1 MVSGFPVSRSG
12 PSTPPRSRLPVGCCQ
27 GFVTTASRS
36 PQREL
41 TRILFLGAGS
51 VNARPE
57 GCSSLERGKLGHSGW
72 ISDVLAMS
80 WAQAEELLPTTVGG
94 TALMSANELRVE
106 LSRAE
111 ALGLLPVAVPAPGPS
126 GRGRLALE
134 LEAAI
139 EDALMRRG
147 ACPPG
152 IGAAA
157 SLEESLSDQLYR
169 SRLIEMRGLVL
180 GVPSLEGTVGLGGAL
195 DPEDSAVLR
204 WWLGVARERPVR
216 LLLDRANSTLLVYG
230 PPRPLDSFFVES
242 PRVALVAVPESSPAL
257 APEVASSAK
266 TMELSEPPPAVVEQ
280 DGALSFQAPLEETP
294 ETTAHFSEL
303 FADAKIEVVDDRPSS
318 IGELAEAVLETLS
331 AATPAPSDVTEQPPV
346 VSEEPAAV
354 AAEPEPAI
362 AAEPEPSLAADASP
376 EAPVSRVEAAPAPVA
391 ADPEPAAEPAPER
404 PALEVPPLYP
414 RAKEEWPG
422 WVRDLEATRG
432 PRPLAVIERT
442 FVASYV
448 PLRAAVSQG
457 IAEGAA
463 RRALD
468 IWSQNFANS
477 YRDAF
482 DALRVRGKRPAMV
495 LDAPDIA
502 LRTARLHGARTVQLL
517 LIDGLRFDLGL
528 RVEQRVRALMGHKA
542 ALAERLLLWSALPST
557 TEVQLE
563 LIGRGAPGLSEL
575 TSAVESEL
583 PVARGR
589 GASTPRRVKAGH
601 RDLFKLDL
609 IEARLS
615 EPGAPEAERLDALAD
630 EVSTAVADF
639 LGKQP
644 ARTLVLAFGDHG
656 FCLDS
661 REHGTTAAVS
671 GGASPEEVLVPAF
684 AWLVG
689 GLH

>member
-1 MVSGFPVSRSG
+1 
-12 PSTPPRSRLPVGCCQ
+12 
-27 GFVTTASRS
+27 
-36 PQREL
+36 
-41 TRILFLGAGS
+41 
-51 VNARPE
+51 
-57 GCSSLERGKLGHSGW
+57 
-72 ISDVLAMS
+72 MS
-80 WAQAEELLPTTVGG
+80 WAQAEEFLPTTVGDA
-94 TALMSANELRVE
+94 ALMSANELRVE

-111 ALGLLPVAVPAPGPS
+111 AQGLLPVAMPAPGPG
-126 GRGRLALE
+126 GRGRLALD

-152 IGAAA
+152 IGSAA
-157 SLEESLSDQLYR
+157 SLDDSLSDQLYR
-169 SRLIEMRGLVL
+169 SRLIEMRGLVV
-180 GVPSLEGTVGLGGAL
+180 GVPSLAGTVGLGGAL

-204 WWLGVARERPVR
+204 WWIGIARERPVR
-216 LLLDRANSTLLVYG
+216 LLIDRSNSTLLVYG
-230 PPRPLDSFFVES
+230 PPRSLDSFLTE
-242 PRVALVAVPESSPAL
+242 PARLALAAASSEASPAL
-257 APEVASSAK
+257 APEVASSSQ
-266 TMELSEPPPAVVEQ
+266 TMELSEPPPAVVEH
-280 DGALSFQAPLEETP
+280 DGVLSFQAPAEETP
-294 ETTAHFSEL
+294 EPSADFSGI
-303 FADAKIEVVDDRPSS
+303 FVNAKIEVISDRPSS

-331 AATPAPSDVTEQPPV
+331 AATPAPSDITDRPPV
-346 VSEEPAAV
+346 AVEPDREVAESAV
-354 AAEPEPAI
+354 AAAPP
-362 AAEPEPSLAADASP
+362 P
-376 EAPVSRVEAAPAPVA
+376 EAPVSAVETAPAPVV
-391 ADPEPAAEPAPER
+391 AEPAPVAESPAER
-404 PALEVPPLYP
+404 PSLDVPPLYP

-442 FVASYV
+442 FVTSYV
-448 PLRAAVSQG
+448 PLLGAVREG

-463 RRALD
+463 GRALD
-468 IWSQNFANS
+468 TWSQNFANS
-477 YRDAF
+477 YREAF

-563 LIGRGAPGLSEL
+563 LIGRGAPGLAEL
-575 TSAVESEL
+575 SAVESEV

>member
-1 MVSGFPVSRSG
+1 
-12 PSTPPRSRLPVGCCQ
+12 
-27 GFVTTASRS
+27 
-36 PQREL
+36 
-41 TRILFLGAGS
+41 
-51 VNARPE
+51 
-57 GCSSLERGKLGHSGW
+57 
-72 ISDVLAMS
+72 MS
-80 WAQAEELLPTTVGG
+80 WAQAEEFLPTTVGDA
-94 TALMSANELRVE
+94 ALMSASELRVE

-111 ALGLLPVAVPAPGPS
+111 AQGLLPVAMPAPGPG
-126 GRGRLALE
+126 GRGRLALD

-152 IGAAA
+152 IGSAA
-157 SLEESLSDQLYR
+157 SLDDSLSDQLYR
-169 SRLIEMRGLVL
+169 SRLIEMRGLVV
-180 GVPSLEGTVGLGGAL
+180 GVPSLAGTVGLGGAL

-204 WWLGVARERPVR
+204 WWIGVTRERPVR
-216 LLLDRANSTLLVYG
+216 LLIDRSNSTLLVYG
-230 PPRPLDSFFVES
+230 PPRPLDSFLTE
-242 PRVALVAVPESSPAL
+242 PARLALAAASLEPSPAL
-257 APEVASSAK
+257 APEVASSSQ
-266 TMELSEPPPAVVEQ
+266 TMELSEPPPAVVEH
-280 DGALSFQAPLEETP
+280 DGVLSFQAPAEDTP
-294 ETTAHFSEL
+294 EPSADFSGI
-303 FADAKIEVVDDRPSS
+303 FVNAKIEVISDRPSS

-331 AATPAPSDVTEQPPV
+331 AATPAPSDVTERPPV
-346 VSEEPAAV
+346 AVEPDPELAEPAVAVAV
-354 AAEPEPAI
+354 AAAPP
-362 AAEPEPSLAADASP
+362 P
-376 EAPVSRVEAAPAPVA
+376 EAPAPVVEAAPAPVV
-391 ADPEPAAEPAPER
+391 AEPAPVAESPAER
-404 PALEVPPLYP
+404 PSLDVPPLYP

-442 FVASYV
+442 FVTSYV
-448 PLRAAVSQG
+448 PLLGAVREG

-463 RRALD
+463 GRALD
-468 IWSQNFANS
+468 TWSQNFANS
-477 YRDAF
+477 YREAF

-563 LIGRGAPGLSEL
+563 LIGRGAPGLAEL
-575 TSAVESEL
+575 SAVESEV

>member
-1 MVSGFPVSRSG
+1 
-12 PSTPPRSRLPVGCCQ
+12 
-27 GFVTTASRS
+27 
-36 PQREL
+36 
-41 TRILFLGAGS
+41 
-51 VNARPE
+51 
-57 GCSSLERGKLGHSGW
+57 
-72 ISDVLAMS
+72 MS
-80 WAQAEELLPTTVGG
+80 WAQAEEFLPTTVGDA
-94 TALMSANELRVE
+94 ALMSASELRVE

-111 ALGLLPVAVPAPGPS
+111 AQGLLPVAMPAPGPG
-126 GRGRLALE
+126 GRGRLALD

-152 IGAAA
+152 IGSAA
-157 SLEESLSDQLYR
+157 SLDDSLSDQLYR
-169 SRLIEMRGLVL
+169 SRLIEMRGLVV
-180 GVPSLEGTVGLGGAL
+180 GVPSLAGTVGLGGAL

-204 WWLGVARERPVR
+204 WWIGVTRERPVR
-216 LLLDRANSTLLVYG
+216 LLIDRSNSTLLVYG
-230 PPRPLDSFFVES
+230 PPRPLDSFLTE
-242 PRVALVAVPESSPAL
+242 PARLALAAASLEPSPAL
-257 APEVASSAK
+257 APEVASSSQ
-266 TMELSEPPPAVVEQ
+266 TMELSEPPPAVVEH
-280 DGALSFQAPLEETP
+280 DGVLSFQAPAEDTP
-294 ETTAHFSEL
+294 EPSADFSGI
-303 FADAKIEVVDDRPSS
+303 FVNAKIEVISDRPSS

-331 AATPAPSDVTEQPPV
+331 AATPAPSDVTERPPV
-346 VSEEPAAV
+346 AVEPDPELAEPAVAVAVAV
-354 AAEPEPAI
+354 AAAPP
-362 AAEPEPSLAADASP
+362 P
-376 EAPVSRVEAAPAPVA
+376 EAPVPVVEAAPAPVV
-391 ADPEPAAEPAPER
+391 AEPAPVAESPAER
-404 PALEVPPLYP
+404 PSLDVPPLYP

-442 FVASYV
+442 FVTSYV
-448 PLRAAVSQG
+448 PLLGAVREG

-463 RRALD
+463 GRALD
-468 IWSQNFANS
+468 TWSQNFANS
-477 YRDAF
+477 YREAF

-563 LIGRGAPGLSEL
+563 LIGRGAPGLAEL
-575 TSAVESEL
+575 SAVESEV

>member
-1 MVSGFPVSRSG
+1 
-12 PSTPPRSRLPVGCCQ
+12 
-27 GFVTTASRS
+27 
-36 PQREL
+36 
-41 TRILFLGAGS
+41 
-51 VNARPE
+51 
-57 GCSSLERGKLGHSGW
+57 
-72 ISDVLAMS
+72 MS
-80 WAQAEELLPTTVGG
+80 WAQAEEFLPASVGD

-111 ALGLLPVAVPAPGPS
+111 AQGLLPVAMPAPGPG
-126 GRGRLALE
+126 GRGRLALD

-157 SLEESLSDQLYR
+157 SLDDSLSDQLYR
-169 SRLIEMRGLVL
+169 SRLIEMRGLVV
-180 GVPSLEGTVGLGGAL
+180 GVPSLAGTVGLGGAL

-204 WWLGVARERPVR
+204 WWIGVARERPVR
-216 LLLDRANSTLLVYG
+216 LLIDRENSTLMVYG
-230 PPRPLDSFFVES
+230 PPRSLESFLGEPARLS
-242 PRVALVAVPESSPAL
+242 LTAVPEPSPAL

-266 TMELSEPPPAVVEQ
+266 TMELSEPPPAVVEH
-280 DGALSFQAPLEETP
+280 DGVLSFQAPAEETP
-294 ETTAHFSEL
+294 EPAPEFSGIL
-303 FADAKIEVVDDRPSS
+303 IDAKIEVVADRPSS

-331 AATPAPSDVTEQPPV
+331 ASTPAPSDVTERPPV
-346 VSEEPAAV
+346 ALEEEPAP
-354 AAEPEPAI
+354 AEPA
-362 AAEPEPSLAADASP
+362 
-376 EAPVSRVEAAPAPVA
+376 
-391 ADPEPAAEPAPER
+391 AAEPAP
-404 PALEVPPLYP
+404 PAPAPANEPAIEQPTLDVPPLFP
-414 RAKEEWPG
+414 RAREEWPG

-442 FVASYV
+442 FVTSYV
-448 PLRAAVSQG
+448 PLLGAVREG
-457 IAEGAA
+457 IADSTAE
-463 RRALD
+463 RALG

-477 YRDAF
+477 YREAF

-563 LIGRGAPGLSEL
+563 LIGRGAPGLAEL
-575 TSAVESEL
+575 TSVVESEV

-615 EPGAPEAERLDALAD
+615 EPGLPEPERLDLLAD

-644 ARTLVLAFGDHG
+644 ARSLVLAFGDHG
-656 FCLDS
+656 FRLDA
-661 REHGTTAAVS
+661 REQGTTAAVS

>member
-1 MVSGFPVSRSG
+1 
-12 PSTPPRSRLPVGCCQ
+12 
-27 GFVTTASRS
+27 
-36 PQREL
+36 
-41 TRILFLGAGS
+41 
-51 VNARPE
+51 
-57 GCSSLERGKLGHSGW
+57 
-72 ISDVLAMS
+72 MS
-80 WAQAEELLPTTVGG
+80 WAQAEEFLPTTVGDA
-94 TALMSANELRVE
+94 ALMSANELRVE

-111 ALGLLPVAVPAPGPS
+111 AQGLLPVAMPAPGPG
-126 GRGRLALE
+126 GRGRLALD

-152 IGAAA
+152 IGSAA
-157 SLEESLSDQLYR
+157 SLDDSLSDQLYR
-169 SRLIEMRGLVL
+169 SRLIEMRGLVV
-180 GVPSLEGTVGLGGAL
+180 GVPSLAGTVGLGGAL

-204 WWLGVARERPVR
+204 WWIGIARERPVR
-216 LLLDRANSTLLVYG
+216 LLIDRSNSTLLVYG
-230 PPRPLDSFFVES
+230 PPRSLDSFLTE
-242 PRVALVAVPESSPAL
+242 PARLALAAASSEASPAL
-257 APEVASSAK
+257 APEVASSSQ
-266 TMELSEPPPAVVEQ
+266 TMELSEPPPAVVEH
-280 DGALSFQAPLEETP
+280 DGVLSFQAPAEETP
-294 ETTAHFSEL
+294 EPSADFSGI
-303 FADAKIEVVDDRPSS
+303 FVNAKIEVISDRPSS

-331 AATPAPSDVTEQPPV
+331 ASTPAPSDVTERPPV
-346 VSEEPAAV
+346 AVGPDPELAEPAV
-354 AAEPEPAI
+354 AAAPPR
-362 AAEPEPSLAADASP
+362 
-376 EAPVSRVEAAPAPVA
+376 EARVSAVEAAPAPLV
-391 ADPEPAAEPAPER
+391 PEPAPAADAPAER
-404 PALEVPPLYP
+404 PSLDVPPLYP

-442 FVASYV
+442 FVTSYV
-448 PLRAAVSQG
+448 PLLGAVREG

-463 RRALD
+463 GRALD
-468 IWSQNFANS
+468 TWSQNFANS
-477 YRDAF
+477 YREAF

-563 LIGRGAPGLSEL
+563 LIGRGAPGLAEL
-575 TSAVESEL
+575 SAVESEV

-656 FCLDS
+656 FCLDT

>member
-1 MVSGFPVSRSG
+1 
-12 PSTPPRSRLPVGCCQ
+12 
-27 GFVTTASRS
+27 
-36 PQREL
+36 
-41 TRILFLGAGS
+41 
-51 VNARPE
+51 
-57 GCSSLERGKLGHSGW
+57 
-72 ISDVLAMS
+72 MS
-80 WAQAEELLPTTVGG
+80 WAQAEEFLPTTVGDA
-94 TALMSANELRVE
+94 ALMSASELRVE

-111 ALGLLPVAVPAPGPS
+111 AQGLLPVAMPAPGPG
-126 GRGRLALE
+126 GRGRLALD

-152 IGAAA
+152 IGSAA
-157 SLEESLSDQLYR
+157 SLDDSLSDQLYR
-169 SRLIEMRGLVL
+169 SRLIEMRGLVV
-180 GVPSLEGTVGLGGAL
+180 GVPSLAGTVGLGGAL

-204 WWLGVARERPVR
+204 WWIGVARERPVR
-216 LLLDRANSTLLVYG
+216 LLIDRSNSTLLVYG
-230 PPRPLDSFFVES
+230 PPRPLDSFLTE
-242 PRVALVAVPESSPAL
+242 PARLALAAASLEPSPAL
-257 APEVASSAK
+257 APEVASSSQ
-266 TMELSEPPPAVVEQ
+266 TMELSEPPPAVVEH
-280 DGALSFQAPLEETP
+280 DGVLSFQAPAEDTP
-294 ETTAHFSEL
+294 EPSADFSGI
-303 FADAKIEVVDDRPSS
+303 FVNAKIEVISDRPSS

-331 AATPAPSDVTEQPPV
+331 AATPAPSDVTERPPV
-346 VSEEPAAV
+346 AVEPDPELAEPAV
-354 AAEPEPAI
+354 APP
-362 AAEPEPSLAADASP
+362 P
-376 EAPVSRVEAAPAPVA
+376 EAPAPVVEAAPAPVV
-391 ADPEPAAEPAPER
+391 AEPAPVAESPAER
-404 PALEVPPLYP
+404 PSLDVPPLYP

-442 FVASYV
+442 FVTSYV
-448 PLRAAVSQG
+448 PLLGAVREG

-463 RRALD
+463 GRALD
-468 IWSQNFANS
+468 TWSQNFANS
-477 YRDAF
+477 YREAF

-563 LIGRGAPGLSEL
+563 LIGRGAPGLAEL
-575 TSAVESEL
+575 SAVESEV

>member
-1 MVSGFPVSRSG
+1 
-12 PSTPPRSRLPVGCCQ
+12 
-27 GFVTTASRS
+27 
-36 PQREL
+36 
-41 TRILFLGAGS
+41 
-51 VNARPE
+51 
-57 GCSSLERGKLGHSGW
+57 
-72 ISDVLAMS
+72 MS
-80 WAQAEELLPTTVGG
+80 WAQAEEFLPTTVGDA
-94 TALMSANELRVE
+94 ALMSANELRVE

-111 ALGLLPVAVPAPGPS
+111 AQGLLPVAMPAPGPG
-126 GRGRLALE
+126 GRGRLALD

-152 IGAAA
+152 IGSAA
-157 SLEESLSDQLYR
+157 SLDDSLSDQLYR
-169 SRLIEMRGLVL
+169 SRLIEMRGLVV
-180 GVPSLEGTVGLGGAL
+180 GVPSLAGTVGLGGAL

-204 WWLGVARERPVR
+204 WWIGIARERPVR
-216 LLLDRANSTLLVYG
+216 LLIDRSNSTLLVYG
-230 PPRPLDSFFVES
+230 PPRSLDSFLTE
-242 PRVALVAVPESSPAL
+242 PARLALAAASSEASPAL
-257 APEVASSAK
+257 APEVASSSQ
-266 TMELSEPPPAVVEQ
+266 TMELSEPPPAVVEH
-280 DGALSFQAPLEETP
+280 DGVLSFQAPAEETP
-294 ETTAHFSEL
+294 EPSADFSGI
-303 FADAKIEVVDDRPSS
+303 FVNAKIEVISDRPSS

-331 AATPAPSDVTEQPPV
+331 AATPAPSDITERPPV
-346 VSEEPAAV
+346 AVEPDPEVAESAV
-354 AAEPEPAI
+354 AAAPP
-362 AAEPEPSLAADASP
+362 P
-376 EAPVSRVEAAPAPVA
+376 EAPVSAVEAAPAPVV
-391 ADPEPAAEPAPER
+391 AEPAPVAESPAER
-404 PALEVPPLYP
+404 PSLDVPPLYP

-442 FVASYV
+442 FVTSYV
-448 PLRAAVSQG
+448 PLLGAVREG

-463 RRALD
+463 GRALD
-468 IWSQNFANS
+468 TWSQNFANS
-477 YRDAF
+477 YREAF

-563 LIGRGAPGLSEL
+563 LIGRGAPGLAEL
-575 TSAVESEL
+575 SAVESEV

-615 EPGAPEAERLDALAD
+615 EPGAPESERLDALAD

-656 FCLDS
+656 FRLDS
-661 REHGTTAAVS
+661 REQGTTAAIS
-671 GGASPEEVLVPAF
+671 GGASPEEVLVPSF

>member
-1 MVSGFPVSRSG
+1 
-12 PSTPPRSRLPVGCCQ
+12 
-27 GFVTTASRS
+27 
-36 PQREL
+36 
-41 TRILFLGAGS
+41 FLGEP
-51 VNARPE
+51 ARLSLTAIPE
-57 GCSSLERGKLGHSGW
+57 
-72 ISDVLAMS
+72 
-80 WAQAEELLPTTVGG
+80 P
-94 TALMSANELRVE
+94 
-106 LSRAE
+106 
-111 ALGLLPVAVPAPGPS
+111 
-126 GRGRLALE
+126 
-134 LEAAI
+134 
-139 EDALMRRG
+139 
-147 ACPPG
+147 
-152 IGAAA
+152 
-157 SLEESLSDQLYR
+157 
-169 SRLIEMRGLVL
+169 
-180 GVPSLEGTVGLGGAL
+180 
-195 DPEDSAVLR
+195 
-204 WWLGVARERPVR
+204 
-216 LLLDRANSTLLVYG
+216 
-230 PPRPLDSFFVES
+230 
-242 PRVALVAVPESSPAL
+242 SPAL

-266 TMELSEPPPAVVEQ
+266 TMELSEPPPAVVEH
-280 DGALSFQAPLEETP
+280 DGVLSFQAPAEETP
-294 ETTAHFSEL
+294 EPAPEFSGIL
-303 FADAKIEVVDDRPSS
+303 IDAKIEVVADRPSS

-331 AATPAPSDVTEQPPV
+331 ASTPAPSDVTERPPV
-346 VSEEPAAV
+346 ALEEEPAP
-354 AAEPEPAI
+354 AEPA
-362 AAEPEPSLAADASP
+362 
-376 EAPVSRVEAAPAPVA
+376 
-391 ADPEPAAEPAPER
+391 AAEPAP
-404 PALEVPPLYP
+404 PAPAPANEPAIEQPTLDVPPLFP
-414 RAKEEWPG
+414 RAREEWPG

-442 FVASYV
+442 FVTSYV
-448 PLRAAVSQG
+448 PLLGAVREG
-457 IAEGAA
+457 IADSTAE
-463 RRALD
+463 RALG

-477 YRDAF
+477 YREAF

-563 LIGRGAPGLSEL
+563 LIGRGAPGLAEL
-575 TSAVESEL
+575 TSVVESEV

-615 EPGAPEAERLDALAD
+615 EPGLPEPERLDLLAD

-644 ARTLVLAFGDHG
+644 ARSLVLAFGDHG
-656 FCLDS
+656 FRLDA
-661 REHGTTAAVS
+661 REQGTTAAVS

>member
-1 MVSGFPVSRSG
+1 
-12 PSTPPRSRLPVGCCQ
+12 
-27 GFVTTASRS
+27 
-36 PQREL
+36 
-41 TRILFLGAGS
+41 
-51 VNARPE
+51 
-57 GCSSLERGKLGHSGW
+57 
-72 ISDVLAMS
+72 MS
-80 WAQAEELLPTTVGG
+80 WAQAEEFLPATVGDA
-94 TALMSANELRVE
+94 ALMSANELRVE

-111 ALGLLPVAVPAPGPS
+111 AQGLLPVAMPAPGPG
-126 GRGRLALE
+126 GRGRLALD

-152 IGAAA
+152 IGSAA
-157 SLEESLSDQLYR
+157 SLDDSLSDQLYR
-169 SRLIEMRGLVL
+169 SRLIEMRGLVV
-180 GVPSLEGTVGLGGAL
+180 GVPSLAGTVGLGGAL

-204 WWLGVARERPVR
+204 WWIGVARERPVR
-216 LLLDRANSTLLVYG
+216 LLIDRSNSTLLVYG
-230 PPRPLDSFFVES
+230 PPRPLDSFLTE
-242 PRVALVAVPESSPAL
+242 PARLALAAAASEPSPAL
-257 APEVASSAK
+257 APEVASSSQ

-280 DGALSFQAPLEETP
+280 DGALSFQAPAEDTP
-294 ETTAHFSEL
+294 EPS
-303 FADAKIEVVDDRPSS
+303 ADLSGIFVNAKIEVISDRLSS

-331 AATPAPSDVTEQPPV
+331 AATPAPSDVTERPPV
-346 VSEEPAAV
+346 AV
-354 AAEPEPAI
+354 EPEPEL
-362 AAEPEPSLAADASP
+362 AESAVATAPPPEPP
-376 EAPVSRVEAAPAPVA
+376 APAVEAAPAPVA
-391 ADPEPAAEPAPER
+391 AEPAPVAESPAER
-404 PALEVPPLYP
+404 PSLDVPPLYP

-442 FVASYV
+442 FVTSYV
-448 PLRAAVSQG
+448 PLLGAVREG

-463 RRALD
+463 ARALD
-468 IWSQNFANS
+468 TWSQNFANS
-477 YRDAF
+477 YREAF

-563 LIGRGAPGLSEL
+563 LIGRGAPGLAEL
-575 TSAVESEL
+575 SAVESEV

-615 EPGAPEAERLDALAD
+615 EPGAPESERLDALAD
-630 EVSTAVADF
+630 EVSTAIADF

>member
-1 MVSGFPVSRSG
+1 
-12 PSTPPRSRLPVGCCQ
+12 
-27 GFVTTASRS
+27 
-36 PQREL
+36 
-41 TRILFLGAGS
+41 
-51 VNARPE
+51 
-57 GCSSLERGKLGHSGW
+57 
-72 ISDVLAMS
+72 MS
-80 WAQAEELLPTTVGG
+80 WAQAEEFLPATVGDA
-94 TALMSANELRVE
+94 ALMSANELRVE

-111 ALGLLPVAVPAPGPS
+111 AQGLLPVAMPAPGPG
-126 GRGRLALE
+126 GRGRLALD

-152 IGAAA
+152 IGSAA
-157 SLEESLSDQLYR
+157 SLDDSLSDQLYR
-169 SRLIEMRGLVL
+169 SRLIEMRGLVV
-180 GVPSLEGTVGLGGAL
+180 GVPSLAGTVGLGGAL

-204 WWLGVARERPVR
+204 WWIGVARERPVR
-216 LLLDRANSTLLVYG
+216 LLIDRSNSTLLVYG
-230 PPRPLDSFFVES
+230 PPRPLDSFLTE
-242 PRVALVAVPESSPAL
+242 PARLALAAAASEPSPAL
-257 APEVASSAK
+257 APEVASSSQ

-280 DGALSFQAPLEETP
+280 DGALSFQAPAEDTP
-294 ETTAHFSEL
+294 EPS
-303 FADAKIEVVDDRPSS
+303 ADLSGIFVNAKIEVISDRLSS

-331 AATPAPSDVTEQPPV
+331 AATPAPSDVTERPPV
-346 VSEEPAAV
+346 AV
-354 AAEPEPAI
+354 EPEPEL
-362 AAEPEPSLAADASP
+362 AESAVATAPPPEPP
-376 EAPVSRVEAAPAPVA
+376 APAVEAAPAPVA
-391 ADPEPAAEPAPER
+391 AEPAPVAESPAER
-404 PALEVPPLYP
+404 PSLDVPPLYP

-442 FVASYV
+442 FVTSYV
-448 PLRAAVSQG
+448 PLLGAVREG

-463 RRALD
+463 ARALD
-468 IWSQNFANS
+468 TWSQNFANS
-477 YRDAF
+477 YREAF

-563 LIGRGAPGLSEL
+563 LIGRGAPGLAEL
-575 TSAVESEL
+575 GAVESEV

-615 EPGAPEAERLDALAD
+615 EPGAPESERLDALAD
-630 EVSTAVADF
+630 EVSTAIADF

>member
-1 MVSGFPVSRSG
+1 
-12 PSTPPRSRLPVGCCQ
+12 
-27 GFVTTASRS
+27 
-36 PQREL
+36 
-41 TRILFLGAGS
+41 
-51 VNARPE
+51 
-57 GCSSLERGKLGHSGW
+57 
-72 ISDVLAMS
+72 MS
-80 WAQAEELLPTTVGG
+80 WAQAEEFLPATVGD

-111 ALGLLPVAVPAPGPS
+111 AQGLLPVAMPAPGPG
-126 GRGRLALE
+126 GRGRLALD

-157 SLEESLSDQLYR
+157 SLEDSLSDQLYR
-169 SRLIEMRGLVL
+169 SRLIEMRGLVV
-180 GVPSLEGTVGLGGAL
+180 GVPSLAGTVGLGGAL

-204 WWLGVARERPVR
+204 WWIGVARERPVR
-216 LLLDRANSTLLVYG
+216 LLIDRENSTLMVYG
-230 PPRPLDSFFVES
+230 PPRSLESFLSEPARLS
-242 PRVALVAVPESSPAL
+242 LTAVPEPSPAL

-266 TMELSEPPPAVVEQ
+266 TMELSEPPPAVVEH
-280 DGALSFQAPLEETP
+280 DGVLSFQAPAEDTP
-294 ETTAHFSEL
+294 EPDPEFSRIL
-303 FADAKIEVVDDRPSS
+303 IDAKIEVVADRPSS

-331 AATPAPSDVTEQPPV
+331 ASTPAPSDVTERPPV
-346 VSEEPAAV
+346 ALEEEPAAV
-354 AAEPEPAI
+354 EPAAAEPA
-362 AAEPEPSLAADASP
+362 AAEPAAA
-376 EAPVSRVEAAPAPVA
+376 EAAARAPA
-391 ADPEPAAEPAPER
+391 PAAEPAIEQPT
-404 PALEVPPLYP
+404 LDVPPLFP
-414 RAKEEWPG
+414 RAREEWPG

-442 FVASYV
+442 FVTSYV
-448 PLRAAVSQG
+448 PLLGAVREG
-457 IAEGAA
+457 IADSTAE
-463 RRALD
+463 RALG

-477 YRDAF
+477 YREAF

-563 LIGRGAPGLSEL
+563 LIGRGAPGLAEL
-575 TSAVESEL
+575 TSVVESEV

-615 EPGAPEAERLDALAD
+615 EPGLPEPERLDLLAD
-630 EVSTAVADF
+630 EVSSAVADF

-644 ARTLVLAFGDHG
+644 ARSLVLAFGDHG
-656 FCLDS
+656 FRLDA
-661 REHGTTAAVS
+661 REQGTTAAVS